1 MTVDDKPL
9 ADPVEEG
16 RRIVGAWGVADPVEE
31 GRRIISLA
39 TARGIEV
46 KLFGGVAVAI
56 RCKAVGHPALRRAY
70 KDIDLAT
77 AREHK
82 RPLEQFL
89 AASGYLPAQE
99 FNALHGRT
107 RLLFADPVNDRP
119 LDVIVDHFTM
129 CHSLDLRPRLRL
141 RGSTLP
147 TADLLLMKLQV
158 VETNERDL
166 QDAVAL
172 LLDGDVD
179 AGRVAAVL
187 AADWGWWRTA
197 TEALGK
203 VEGYAASI
211 ADPDLAAGAAKEI
224 KRLRDRLEQ
233 TPKGL
238 RWRTRAKIGDRARW
252 YELPEEVGG

>member
-1 MTVDDKPL
+1 VTVDDKPH
-9 ADPVEEG
+9 
-16 RRIVGAWGVADPVEE
+16 ADPVEE

-56 RCKAVGHPALRRAY
+56 TCKAASHPALRRTY
-70 KDIDLAT
+70 KDVDLAT
-77 AREHK
+77 TREHK
-82 RPLEQFL
+82 RPLGEFL
-89 AASGYLPAQE
+89 AAIGYLPARE

-107 RLLFADPVNDRP
+107 RLLFADSANGRP

-141 RGSTLP
+141 PGSTLP

-172 LLDGDVD
+172 LLESDLD
-179 AGRVAAVL
+179 AGRVADVL
-187 AADWGWWRTA
+187 TADWGWWRTA
-197 TEALGK
+197 TETLGK
-203 VEGYAASI
+203 VEGYAASF
-211 ADPDLAAGAAKEI
+211 ADQDLAASTAKEI
-224 KRLRDRLEQ
+224 GRLRNRVEQ
-233 TPKGL
+233 APKGL

-252 YELPEEVGG
+252 YELPEEAGD

>member
-1 MTVDDKPL
+1 VTADDKPL

-16 RRIVGAWGVADPVEE
+16 
-31 GRRIISLA
+31 GRLISLA
-39 TARGIEV
+39 AARGIEA
-46 KLFGGVAVAI
+46 KLFGGVAVATK
-56 RCKAVGHPALRRAY
+56 CKAAGHPALRRTY
-70 KDIDLAT
+70 KDVDLAT

-82 RPLEQFL
+82 RDLEKFL
-89 AASGYLPAQE
+89 AAIGYVPARE

-119 LDVIVDHFTM
+119 LDVVVDHFAM

-141 RGSTLP
+141 DGGTLP

-166 QDAVAL
+166 KDAVAL
-172 LLDGDVD
+172 LLDGDID

-197 TEALGK
+197 TETLGK

-211 ADPDLAAGAAKEI
+211 ADPDLAATAAKEI
-224 KRLRDRLEQ
+224 QLLRARVDQ
-233 TPKGL
+233 APKGL
-238 RWRTRAKIGDRARW
+238 RWRTRATIGDRARW
-252 YELPEEVGG
+252 YELPEEVSE

>member
-1 MTVDDKPL
+1 VTDDKPL

-16 RRIVGAWGVADPVEE
+16 RRI
-31 GRRIISLA
+31 ISFA
-39 TARGIEV
+39 AARGIEV

-56 RCKAVGHPALRRAY
+56 TCQAADHPALRRAY
-70 KDIDLAT
+70 KDVDLAT

-82 RPLEQFL
+82 RPLELFL
-89 AASGYLPAQE
+89 ADIGYLPARE

-119 LDVIVDHFTM
+119 LDVIVDQFTM

-141 RGSTLP
+141 PGSTLA

-172 LLDGDVD
+172 LVYGDVD
-179 AGRVAAVL
+179 ADRVAAVL
-187 AADWGWWRTA
+187 SADWGWWRTA

-203 VEGYAASI
+203 VEGYAASL
-211 ADPDLAAGAAKEI
+211 ADPALATGAAEEI
-224 KRLRDRLEQ
+224 KRLRDRVEQ
-233 TPKGL
+233 TSKGL
-238 RWRTRAKIGDRARW
+238 KWRARAKIGDRARW
-252 YELPEEVGG
+252 YELPEEVDD

>member
-1 MTVDDKPL
+1 MTTDGKPL
-9 ADPVEEG
+9 ADPVG
-16 RRIVGAWGVADPVEE
+16 E

-39 TARGIEV
+39 AARGIGV
-46 KLFGGVAVAI
+46 KLFGGIAVAVT
-56 RCKAVGHPALRRAY
+56 CKAAAHPALRRAY
-70 KDIDLAT
+70 KDVDLAT
-77 AREHK
+77 TREHK
-82 RPLEQFL
+82 RRLEKFL
-89 AASGYLPAQE
+89 AAIGYLPAQE

-107 RLLFADPVNDRP
+107 RLLFDDPVNGRP
-119 LDVIVDHFTM
+119 VDVIVDQFAM

-141 RGSTLP
+141 EGATLP

-158 VETNERDL
+158 IETNERDL

-203 VEGYAASI
+203 VERYAASI
-211 ADPDLAAGAAKEI
+211 ADPDLAAGTAKEI
-224 KRLRDRLEQ
+224 ERLRDQVEQ

-238 RWRTRAKIGDRARW
+238 RWRTRARIGDRARW
-252 YELPEEVGG
+252 YELPEEAGG

>member
-1 MTVDDKPL
+1 MTTDDKPL

-16 RRIVGAWGVADPVEE
+16 SRL
-31 GRRIISLA
+31 ISLA
-39 TARGIEV
+39 AARGIEA

-56 RCKAVGHPALRRAY
+56 RCEVAGHPALRRTY
-70 KDIDLAT
+70 KDVDVAT

-82 RPLEQFL
+82 RDLERFL
-89 AASGYLPAQE
+89 AAFGYVPVRE

-107 RLLFADPVNDRP
+107 RLLFNDPVNDRP
-119 LDVIVDHFTM
+119 LDVIIDHFAM

-141 RGSTLP
+141 EGGTLP

-166 QDAVAL
+166 KDAVAL
-172 LLDGDVD
+172 LLDGDID

-197 TEALGK
+197 TETLGK

-211 ADPDLAAGAAKEI
+211 ADPDLAASAAKEI
-224 KRLRDRLEQ
+224 ERLRIQVDQ
-233 TPKGL
+233 APKGL
-238 RWRTRAKIGDRARW
+238 RWRTRSKIGDRVRW
-252 YELPEEVGG
+252 YELPEEVSE

>member
-1 MTVDDKPL
+1 VSADDKPL

-16 RRIVGAWGVADPVEE
+16 RRI
-31 GRRIISLA
+31 ISLA
-39 TARGIEV
+39 AARGIGV

-56 RCKAVGHPALRRAY
+56 RCKAASHPALRRTY
-70 KDIDLAT
+70 KDLDLAT

-82 RPLEQFL
+82 RPLEKFL
-89 AASGYLPAQE
+89 AAIGYLPAQE

-107 RLLFADPVNDRP
+107 RLLFADPVNGRP
-119 LDVIVDHFTM
+119 LDVIVDHFAM
-129 CHSLDLRPRLRL
+129 CHSLDLRARLGL
-141 RGSTLP
+141 PGSTLP

-172 LLDGDVD
+172 LLDGDID
-179 AGRVAAVL
+179 AGRVASVL

-197 TEALGK
+197 TEALSK
-203 VEGYAASI
+203 VERYAASI
-211 ADPDLAAGAAKEI
+211 ADPDLATGATAEI
-224 KRLRDRLEQ
+224 KRLRDRVEQ
-233 TPKGL
+233 APKGL

-252 YELPEEVGG
+252 YELPEETGN

>member
-1 MTVDDKPL
+1 VTAGDKPL
-9 ADPVEEG
+9 VDPVGEG
-16 RRIVGAWGVADPVEE
+16 RRV
-31 GRRIISLA
+31 ISLA
-39 TARGIEV
+39 AAHGIGV

-56 RCKAVGHPALRRAY
+56 TCKAAAHPALRRTY
-70 KDIDLAT
+70 KDVDLAT
-77 AREHK
+77 TREHK
-82 RPLEQFL
+82 RQLEKFL
-89 AASGYLPAQE
+89 AAIGYLPAQE

-107 RLLFADPVNDRP
+107 QLLFDDPVNGRP
-119 LDVIVDHFTM
+119 VDVIVDQFAM

-141 RGSTLP
+141 EGATLP

-158 VETNERDL
+158 IETNERDL

-203 VEGYAASI
+203 VERYAASI
-211 ADPDLAAGAAKEI
+211 ADPDLSAGTAKENE
-224 KRLRDRLEQ
+224 RLRDQVEQ

-238 RWRTRAKIGDRARW
+238 RWRTRARIGDRARW
-252 YELPEEVGG
+252 YELPEEGGG

>member
-1 MTVDDKPL
+1 MGREPGPGPDGPPVTVDDKPL
-9 ADPVEEG
+9 ADTVEEG
-16 RRIVGAWGVADPVEE
+16 RRIT
-31 GRRIISLA
+31 SLA
-39 TARGIEV
+39 AARGIEV

-56 RCKAVGHPALRRAY
+56 TCKTASHPALRRTY
-70 KDIDLAT
+70 KDVDLAT

-82 RPLEQFL
+82 RTLEKFL
-89 AASGYLPAQE
+89 AAIGYLPAQE

-107 RLLFADPVNDRP
+107 RLLFTDPVNGRP
-119 LDVIVDHFTM
+119 LDVIVDHFAM

-141 RGSTLP
+141 QGSTLP

-158 VETNERDL
+158 IETNERDL

-203 VEGYAASI
+203 VESYAASI

-224 KRLRDRLEQ
+224 ERLRDQVEQ
-233 TPKGL
+233 APKGL

-252 YELPEEVGG
+252 YELPEEAHG